1 MGEMFYL
8 NGLQLDWGLSGYDL
22 SARYCWCI

>member
-22 SARYCWCI
+22 SARYC